1 MRLINVIPLL
11 AALAAT
17 ATAAGIPAQ
26 PEARAPDVAA
36 REGADAVASGGD
48 PNGGKYQPPAP
59 WEKDDQGFTYVPV
72 QDDGTLAVPN
82 PNEAA
87 LDPNS
92 ANSIGAAAIIPIA
105 SIVAAVL
112 KAVMAGIQGEVNKQG
127 AFVHGLIDKHK
138 EIAPDKNVFV
148 FQRFKGFTWTAS
160 WDSFQEDTVKYKNK
174 YFGVISFKGTGEL
187 NSNGA
192 DGGWANWGWYGN
204 WNKDG
209 NKVNFY

>member
-1 MRLINVIPLL
+1 MRLIHTIPLL
-11 AALAAT
+11 AALAVVVT
-17 ATAAGIPAQ
+17 ATAPH
-26 PEARAPDVAA
+26 ARAPDTATDK
-36 REGADAVASGGD
+36 RDGSPSGAD
-48 PNGGKYQPPAP
+48 PNNGGKYHPPAP
-59 WEKDDQGFTYVPV
+59 WEKDEQGFTYVPV
-72 QDDGTLAVPN
+72 TADGTLSAPN
-82 PNEAA
+82 PNDVA

-92 ANSIGAAAIIPIA
+92 ANAGAAAALIPIA
-105 SIVAAVL
+105 TIVGAVL
-112 KAVMAGIQGEVNKQG
+112 KAIMAGIQGEVNKQG

-160 WDSFQEDTVKYKNK
+160 WDGFQEDTVTYKNK
-174 YFGVISFKGTGEL
+174 YFGIVSFRGTGEL

-209 NKVNFY
+209 NKVSFY